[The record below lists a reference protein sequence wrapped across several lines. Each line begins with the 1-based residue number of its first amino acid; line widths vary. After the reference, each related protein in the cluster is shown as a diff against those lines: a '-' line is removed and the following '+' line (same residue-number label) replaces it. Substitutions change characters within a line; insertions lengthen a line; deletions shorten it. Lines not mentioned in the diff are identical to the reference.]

1 MSWTEDAE
9 CHNYPKRIF
18 YPIIIDDG
26 VEWIDDGTIWEAFGD
41 TSSYYDEARQIC
53 SLCPVKTACLNY
65 AMDNK
70 ERYGM
75 WGGLT
80 PIERR
85 RIERTARR
93 NRLKEK
99 RVAAARSA
107 AETPQ

>member
-1 MSWTEDAE
+1 MSWTEEAE
-9 CHNYPKRIF
+9 CRRHPKETF
-18 YPIIIDDG
+18 YPIIIDGDG

-41 TSSYYDEARQIC
+41 TSEYYDEARDIC
-53 SLCPVKTACLNY
+53 ESCPVKKRCLAY
-65 AMDNK
+65 AMENK

-93 NRLKEK
+93 KRLQEK
-99 RVAAARSA
+99 RRAAAEQE
-107 AETPQ
+107 AEQ